1 MHKHTDLHV
10 FTYTDNTCMAN
21 TMKKANTGRRD
32 TANNEMC
39 EELISR
45 MTPTENGLMRR
56 RQLFH
61 SSNV

>member
-32 TANNEMC
+32 TANNQMC

-45 MTPTENGLMRR
+45 TTESGLMRR
-56 RQLFH
+56 RHFVH